1 MARVAVPYAQVDS
14 FWRGHRVVT
23 IQTDLTAHINV
34 CATCNNA
41 FETSDPDAVY
51 CSDACAG

>member
-1 MARVAVPYAQVDS
+1 MARVAVPYTQADS
-14 FWRGHRVVT
+14 ICRGRRVVT

-34 CATCNNA
+34 CATCNTT
-41 FETSDPDAVY
+41 FETSDHDAVY